1 MPQVQMAV
9 HARRQLQRIESLV
22 TTTPLPVP
30 TATPEDRSGPPSPSA
45 PEPRGRIGWVVAG
58 SLTAGLVAALL
69 LVAAP
74 FIADEEPAITGAV
87 LLGFALGWTLWCV
100 LSVRL
105 TDQPQTWAA
114 APPA

>member
-1 MPQVQMAV
+1 MAV
-9 HARRQLQRIESLV
+9 LARRQLHRIESIV
-22 TTTPLPVP
+22 ATTPLPVP
-30 TATPEDRSGPPSPSA
+30 TATPEDRSVPSSPSA
-45 PEPRGRIGWVVAG
+45 PQPRGRIGWVVAG

-74 FIADEEPAITGAV
+74 FLAEEEPAITGAV
-87 LLGFALGWTLWCV
+87 LLGFALGWTLLCV